1 MSHQDRAQ
9 LCLHLTFLFWKG
21 KVCSGLKQ
29 ILPTVADTTPIP
41 TQTQSPR
48 CGQTLREVLTAA
60 RSTWK
65 AVSSLS
71 TDHAATIT
79 ACIVYKIY
87 GEIYRHTLRR
97 VANSRANIRPYS
109 LLVQYVMKSLLYPT
123 PLQCNAMR
131 NSIFQADAVAC
142 SCTSGEEH
150 LAEVVHANSGAG
162 HANRLTY

>member
-65 AVSSLS
+65 AVSSLF
-71 TDHAATIT
+71 TDHAVIAATIT

-123 PLQCNAMR
+123 PLQCNPMR
-131 NSIFQADAVAC
+131 KQHLSDRC
-142 SCTSGEEH
+142 CTDCG
-150 LAEVVHANSGAG
+150 LQ
-162 HANRLTY
+162 LYF